1 MPRIA
6 ILTAT
11 EYAAFETPPLF
22 SSVERKRFFDLSQP
36 LERLLTTFRTPT
48 NAICFVLT
56 FGYFKATKRFFARQ
70 FHATDAD
77 YVARQLGYL
86 PGVFDPSDYKEA
98 TARWHR
104 TLILEHLGFAPFDEA
119 AKQHLLHEIRPLI
132 RAQVR
137 PKVIFLHGLD
147 VLVRRKT
154 EIPNARTLTDLI
166 LGETRRHKGTL
177 TEVINAHVPP
187 EVRILLEALLEKAD
201 ASAVLTPQFQ
211 RFKLTLLKQI
221 SQSAKPSR
229 IASTL
234 DDWQTLRLLYEELA
248 PVIAS
253 LDLTPDGIRYYA
265 NAVLKSQVFQVARR
279 ADDDR
284 HLHLVCFIAHQFY
297 RLQDTLMDILLKVV
311 QNVLNAGK
319 RHHKEAYYAART
331 EHRRAVQA
339 FVTCVDHGA
348 VSPLQTIEAIA
359 FNTALSDSEKVQH
372 IQAVLTDG
380 KVQRHA
386 AQAQLVSFKT
396 STQDGSDTEYY
407 HALATQS
414 RKLQNRVAEIV
425 KAVAFQGDDTS
436 DLMAAIQHY
445 KAKDGQ
451 ITQTAPLEFLEPQ
464 EQQAV
469 LEDTGTVRVSLY
481 KALLFIKIAEALKG
495 GVLNLRHSYKYRSLD
510 DYLIPQAA
518 WQAQRDAYLQRADL
532 TAVADGPA
540 TLDALTARLDQQ
552 YHQTNQHILAGANPH
567 VHFRKDGTFHVHT
580 PALEP
585 EDSTPLLSL
594 LPKRRFISLVEVLAT
609 VQRFT
614 RFLEA
619 FVPWRVQYVRTKPA
633 DRVFYAGITGYGC
646 FIGTRKIASISSGIS
661 ESELESTVNSYFTLD
676 NIHAANDRIVEFMDG
691 LALPQVYRHSD
702 GLLHTSSDGQKF
714 EVAVDS
720 LHASYSFKYFGQEQ
734 GVSTYTFIDMR
745 HFLPYSL
752 IISAAEHEAHY
763 VIDGL
768 MHNDV
773 VKSDIHSTDTGG
785 YSEIL
790 FGAMHLLGFAFAPR
804 IKNFAKCTLYA
815 FHKRREYQQHG
826 YKILPDAYVKTED
839 ITAQWDEILRF
850 IATIKLKEATASQ
863 LFKRLN
869 SYSRQH
875 PLYHALK
882 EFGKIPKSDFLL
894 RYTDLV
900 ELRQAIEK
908 QLNKGENVNKFA
920 RAVSFGNSQEFLYG
934 EKIEQEMA
942 EGCRR
947 LIKNAII
954 CWNYLYLTQ
963 KLAEAESEERRQE
976 LLMAVRNGSV
986 VTWQHINLHG
996 EYDFSDEKLQDS
1008 IGLHAPQ
1015 ILAVQRVEKWEDI
1028 SALID

>member
-1 MPRIA
+1 M
-6 ILTAT
+6 
-11 EYAAFETPPLF
+11 
-22 SSVERKRFFDLSQP
+22 
-36 LERLLTTFRTPT
+36 
-48 NAICFVLT
+48 
-56 FGYFKATKRFFARQ
+56 
-70 FHATDAD
+70 
-77 YVARQLGYL
+77 
-86 PGVFDPSDYKEA
+86 
-98 TARWHR
+98 
-104 TLILEHLGFAPFDEA
+104 
-119 AKQHLLHEIRPLI
+119 
-132 RAQVR
+132 
-137 PKVIFLHGLD
+137 
-147 VLVRRKT
+147 
-154 EIPNARTLTDLI
+154 
-166 LGETRRHKGTL
+166 
-177 TEVINAHVPP
+177 
-187 EVRILLEALLEKAD
+187 
-201 ASAVLTPQFQ
+201 
-211 RFKLTLLKQI
+211 
-221 SQSAKPSR
+221 
-229 IASTL
+229 
-234 DDWQTLRLLYEELA
+234 
-248 PVIAS
+248 

-265 NAVLKSQVFQVARR
+265 NAVLKSQVFQVTRR

-284 HLHLVCFIAHQFY
+284 YLHLVCFIAHQFY

-359 FNTALSDSEKVQH
+359 FNTALSDGEKVQH
-372 IQAVLTDG
+372 IQAVLTEG
-380 KVQRHA
+380 TTQRHA

-396 STQDGSDTEYY
+396 STQDDGSDTEYY
-407 HALATQS
+407 RALATQS
-414 RKLQNRVAEIV
+414 RKLQNRVAAIV
-425 KAVAFQGDDTS
+425 KAVALQGDATS

-445 KAKDGQ
+445 QAKDGQ
-451 ITQTAPLEFLEPQ
+451 ITQTAPLEFLEPE

-469 LEDTGTVRVSLY
+469 LEETGAIRVSLY
-481 KALLFIKIAEALKG
+481 KVLLFIKIAEALKG

-510 DYLIPQAA
+510 DYLIPQAT

-540 TLDALTARLDQQ
+540 TLATLAARLDQQ

-585 EDSTPLLSL
+585 EDSAPLLGL

-619 FVPWRVQYVRTKPA
+619 FVPWRVQYVRARPA

-646 FIGTRKIASISSGIS
+646 FIGTRKIASISSGIA
-661 ESELESTVNSYFTLD
+661 ESELESTVNNYFTLD
-676 NIHAANDRIVEFMDG
+676 NIHGANDRIVQFMDG
-691 LALPQVYRHSD
+691 LALPQVYRHAD
-702 GLLHTSSDGQKF
+702 GVLHTSSDGQKF

-720 LHASYSFKYFGQEQ
+720 LHASYSFKYFGQDQ

-768 MHNDV
+768 RHNDV

-900 ELRQAIEK
+900 DLRQAIEK

-934 EKIEQEMA
+934 EKIEQELA

-963 KLAEAESEERRQE
+963 KLVEAESEERRQE
-976 LLMAVRNGSV
+976 LLLAVRNGSV
-986 VTWQHINLHG
+986 ATWQHINLHG

-1008 IGLHAPQ
+1008 IGLHAPK
-1015 ILAVQRVEKWEDI
+1015 ILAAQGMEKGEGT
-1028 SALID
+1028 SALTD

>member
-1 MPRIA
+1 
-6 ILTAT
+6 
-11 EYAAFETPPLF
+11 
-22 SSVERKRFFDLSQP
+22 
-36 LERLLTTFRTPT
+36 
-48 NAICFVLT
+48 
-56 FGYFKATKRFFARQ
+56 
-70 FHATDAD
+70 
-77 YVARQLGYL
+77 
-86 PGVFDPSDYKEA
+86 
-98 TARWHR
+98 
-104 TLILEHLGFAPFDEA
+104 
-119 AKQHLLHEIRPLI
+119 
-132 RAQVR
+132 VR
-137 PKVIFLHGLD
+137 
-147 VLVRRKT
+147 
-154 EIPNARTLTDLI
+154 
-166 LGETRRHKGTL
+166 
-177 TEVINAHVPP
+177 
-187 EVRILLEALLEKAD
+187 
-201 ASAVLTPQFQ
+201 
-211 RFKLTLLKQI
+211 
-221 SQSAKPSR
+221 
-229 IASTL
+229 
-234 DDWQTLRLLYEELA
+234 
-248 PVIAS
+248 
-253 LDLTPDGIRYYA
+253 
-265 NAVLKSQVFQVARR
+265 
-279 ADDDR
+279 
-284 HLHLVCFIAHQFY
+284 
-297 RLQDTLMDILLKVV
+297 
-311 QNVLNAGK
+311 
-319 RHHKEAYYAART
+319 
-331 EHRRAVQA
+331 A
-339 FVTCVDHGA
+339 FVECVDHGA
-348 VSPLQTIEAIA
+348 IRPLHAIEGIA
-359 FNTALSDSEKVQH
+359 FRPQLAD
-372 IQAVLTDG
+372 TD
-380 KVQRHA
+380 KVQRIQEVLTQGRLQRSA
-386 AQAQLVSFKT
+386 AQEQLTTFKT
-396 STQDGSDTEYY
+396 QAEREANDTDYY
-407 HALATQS
+407 DVVAVQS

-425 KAVAFQGDDTS
+425 KALAFQGDES
-436 DLMAAIQHY
+436 SALMVAIQHY

-451 ITQTAPLEFLEPQ
+451 ITQTAPLEFLDPQ

-469 LEDTGTVRVSLY
+469 LDETGAVRVSLY

-540 TLDALTARLDQQ
+540 TLHTLAARLDQQ
-552 YHQTNQHILAGANPH
+552 YHQTNQHILAEANPH
-567 VHFRKDGTFHVHT
+567 VHFRKDGTFHVST
-580 PALEP
+580 PPIEP
-585 EDSTPLLSL
+585 EDSAPLLGL
-594 LPKRRFISLVEVLAT
+594 LPKRRFISLLEVLAT

-614 RFLEA
+614 CFLDA
-619 FVPWRVQYVRTKPA
+619 FAPWRVQYARAKPA

-646 FIGTRKIASISSGIS
+646 FIGTRKLASISLGIS

-676 NIHAANDRIVEFMDG
+676 NIHCANDRIVQFMDG
-691 LALPQVYRHSD
+691 LALPQVYRRPD

-720 LHASYSFKYFGQEQ
+720 LHASYSFKYFGQDQ

-768 MHNDV
+768 MHHDV

-815 FHKRREYQQHG
+815 FHKRREYQQQG

-894 RYTDLV
+894 RYTDIV
-900 ELRQAIEK
+900 DLRQAIEK

-942 EGCRR
+942 EGCQR

-963 KLAEAESEERRQE
+963 KIAEAESEERRQE

-1008 IGLHAPQ
+1008 IGLHAPK
-1015 ILAVQRVEKWEDI
+1015 ILAVKGVGKRDDG

>member
-1 MPRIA
+1 MPRLH
-6 ILTAT
+6 ILTPT

-22 SSVERKRFFDLSQP
+22 SSGERKRFFDLSQR
-36 LERLLTTFRTPT
+36 LESLLTTFRTPT
-48 NAICFVLT
+48 NRICFVLAL
-56 FGYFKATKRFFARQ
+56 GYFKATKRFFTRQ
-70 FHATDAD
+70 FHDLDAD
-77 YVARQLGYL
+77 YVAHQLGYL

-104 TLILEHLGFAPFDEA
+104 TLILDHLGFLPFDEA
-119 AKQHLLHEIRPLI
+119 ARQHLLQEIRPLI
-132 RAQVR
+132 RSQVR
-137 PKVIFLHGLD
+137 PKVILLHGLD

-154 EIPNARTLTDLI
+154 EIPSMRTLTDLI
-166 LGETRRHKGTL
+166 VGETRRHKKTL
-177 TEVINAHVPP
+177 TEVINARVPP
-187 EVRILLEALLEKAD
+187 EFRELLEVLLEKSD
-201 ASAVLTPQFQ
+201 ASTLPTPQLQ

-221 SQSAKPSR
+221 SQSTKPSK
-229 IASTL
+229 IMATL
-234 DDWQTLRLLYEELA
+234 DDWQTLRLLYDELA
-248 PVIAS
+248 PVIAA
-253 LDLTPDGIRYYA
+253 LDLTHDGIRYYA
-265 NAVLKSQVFQVARR
+265 NSVLSSQVFQVSRR
-279 ADDDR
+279 VDDDR

-297 RLQDTLMDILLKVV
+297 RVQDTLIDILLKVV
-311 QNVLNAGK
+311 QNVLNACK
-319 RHHKEAYYAART
+319 RHHKDAYYAART
-331 EHRRAVQA
+331 EHHRAVQA
-339 FVTCVDHGA
+339 FVTCVDQGA
-348 VSPLQTIEAIA
+348 VSPLQAIEAIVFHA
-359 FNTALSDSEKVQH
+359 ALSDTEKVQR
-372 IQAVLTDG
+372 IQEVLTNG
-380 KVQRHA
+380 SAQRHA
-386 AQAQLVSFKT
+386 AQEQLVSFKAQAQ
-396 STQDGSDTEYY
+396 QDGHDADYY
-407 HALATQS
+407 RVLARQS
-414 RKLQNRVAEIV
+414 RKLQNRVTGIV
-425 KAVAFQGDDTS
+425 KALAFQGDETS

-445 KAKDGQ
+445 KTKDGQ
-451 ITQTAPLEFLEPQ
+451 ITQIAPLGFLEPQ
-464 EQQAV
+464 AQHAV
-469 LEDTGTVRVSLY
+469 LDDSGAIRVSLY
-481 KALLFIKIAEALKG
+481 KALLFIQIAEALKG

-518 WQAQRDAYLQRADL
+518 WQVHRDAYLQRADL

-540 TLDALTARLDQQ
+540 TLHTMAARLDQQ
-552 YHQTNQHILAGANPH
+552 YHQTNQRILAGENPH
-567 VHFRKDGTFHVHT
+567 VHFRKDGTFHVST
-580 PALEP
+580 PPIEP
-585 EDSTPLLSL
+585 EDSTPLLGL
-594 LPKRRFISLVEVLAT
+594 LPKRRFISLLEVLAT

-614 RFLEA
+614 RFLDA
-619 FVPWRVQYVRTKPA
+619 FAPWRVQYARAKPA
-633 DRVFYAGITGYGC
+633 DRVFYAGITAYGC

-661 ESELESTVNSYFTLD
+661 ESELESTVNGYFTLD
-676 NIHAANDRIVEFMDG
+676 NIHSANDRIVQFMDG
-691 LALPQVYRHSD
+691 LALPQVYRHPD

-714 EVAVDS
+714 EVAVDA
-720 LHASYSFKYFGQEQ
+720 LHASFSFKYFGQEQ
-734 GVSTYTFIDMR
+734 GVSVYTFIDMR

-815 FHKRREYQQHG
+815 FHKRREYQQQG
-826 YKILPDAYVKTED
+826 YKILPDAYIKMED
-839 ITAQWDEILRF
+839 ITAQWDEMLRF

-882 EFGKIPKSDFLL
+882 ELGKIPKSDFLL
-894 RYTDLV
+894 RYTDIL
-900 ELRQAIEK
+900 ELRQAIEQ

-934 EKIEQEMA
+934 EKVEQEIA

-963 KLAEAESEERRQE
+963 KIAEAESEERRQE
-976 LLMAVRNGSV
+976 LLLAVRNGSV

-1008 IGLHAPQ
+1008 IGLQAPKL
-1015 ILAVQRVEKWEDI
+1015 LAVNGV
-1028 SALID
+1028 

>member
-1 MPRIA
+1 MPRIP
-6 ILTAT
+6 ILTPT

-22 SSVERKRFFDLSQP
+22 SSVERKRFFDLSQR
-36 LERLLTTFRTPT
+36 LESLLTTFRTPT

-56 FGYFKATKRFFARQ
+56 LGYFKATKRFFARQ

-98 TARWHR
+98 TARGHR
-104 TLILEHLGFAPFDEA
+104 TLVLEHLGFLPFDEA
-119 AKQHLLHEIRPLI
+119 AKQYLLHEMRPLI

-147 VLVRRKT
+147 ILVRRKT
-154 EIPNARTLTDLI
+154 EIPNARTFTDLI
-166 LGETRRHKGTL
+166 VGEIRRHKGTL
-177 TEVINAHVPP
+177 TEVINTHVPP
-187 EVRILLEALLEKAD
+187 ECRVLLEALLEKAED
-201 ASAVLTPQFQ
+201 SALLTPQFQ

-248 PVIAS
+248 PVIA
-253 LDLTPDGIRYYA
+253 LMDLTHDGIRYYA

-297 RLQDTLMDILLKVV
+297 RLQDTLIDILLKVV
-311 QNVLNAGK
+311 QTVLNAGK
-319 RHHKEAYYAART
+319 RHHKDAYYAART
-331 EHRRAVQA
+331 EQRRAVQA

-359 FNTALSDSEKVQH
+359 FHTELSDTEKVQH
-372 IQAVLTDG
+372 IQTILTDG
-380 KVQRHA
+380 SAQRHA
-386 AQAQLVSFKT
+386 AQAQLVSFKAHA
-396 STQDGSDTEYY
+396 QYDGSDTDYY
-407 HALATQS
+407 NALATQS
-414 RKLQNRVAEIV
+414 RKLQNRVAELV
-425 KAVAFQGDDTS
+425 KAVAFQGDETS
-436 DLMAAIQHY
+436 ALMAAIQHY

-469 LEDTGTVRVSLY
+469 LDDAGAVRVSLY

-532 TAVADGPA
+532 TAVSDGPA
-540 TLDALTARLDQQ
+540 TLRTLATQLDQQ
-552 YHQTNQHILAGANPH
+552 YHRTNQHILAGENPH
-567 VHFRKDGTFHVHT
+567 VHFRKDGTFHVST
-580 PALEP
+580 PPLEP
-585 EDSTPLLSL
+585 EDSAPLLGM
-594 LPKRRFISLVEVLAT
+594 LPKRRFISLLEVLAT

-614 RFLEA
+614 RFLDA
-619 FVPWRVQYVRTKPA
+619 FAPWRVQYTRAKPA

-646 FIGTRKIASISSGIS
+646 FIGTRKIASISLGIS
-661 ESELESTVNSYFTLD
+661 ESELESTVNGYFTLD
-676 NIHAANDRIVEFMDG
+676 NIHGANDRIVQFMDG
-691 LALPQVYRHSD
+691 LALPQVYRHPD

-720 LHASYSFKYFGQEQ
+720 LHASYSFKYFGQDQ

-752 IISAAEHEAHY
+752 VISAAEHEAHY

-768 MHNDV
+768 MHNEV
-773 VKSDIHSTDTGG
+773 VRSDIHSTDTGG

-804 IKNFAKCTLYA
+804 IKNFGKCTLYA
-815 FHKRREYQQHG
+815 FHKRREYQQQG
-826 YKILPDAYVKTED
+826 YQILPDASIKPED
-839 ITAQWDEILRF
+839 ITAQWDEMLRF
-850 IATIKLKEATASQ
+850 IATIKLKETTASQ

-894 RYTDLV
+894 RYTDIV
-900 ELRQAIEK
+900 ALRQAIEK

-947 LIKNAII
+947 LIKNAIV

-963 KLAEAESEERRQE
+963 KIAEAESEERRQE

-986 VTWQHINLHG
+986 ATWQHINLHG

-1008 IGLHAPQ
+1008 IGLHAPT
-1015 ILAVQRVEKWEDI
+1015 ILAGHG
-1028 SALID
+1028 A